1 MNMAINGSAVLLIV
15 NGVEVAAQTGLSIEE
30 SNEMIEASHK
40 QSTYAS
46 YLYGR
51 TEGSLSLEA
60 LYVPT
65 DAGFQALKNAFKNKE
80 VVTVRISEN
89 GTAVEEADALIES
102 MSREYPDNDVAT
114 ISVELKLNE
123 AFTTL

>member
-15 NGVEVAAQTGLSIEE
+15 NGTEVACQTGLSIEE
-30 SNEMIEASHK
+30 NNELIDASHK

-46 YLYGR
+46 YIYGR
-51 TEGSLSLEA
+51 GEGSLSLEA

-65 DAGFQALKNAFKNKE
+65 DAGFQALRTAFKNKQP
-80 VVTVRISEN
+80 VTVRISEN
-89 GTAVEEADALIES
+89 GTAVEEAEALIES
-102 MSREYPDNDVAT
+102 MSREYPDNEVAT

-123 AFTTL
+123 ELTTL